1 MMYIHNK
8 KEIVALVLD
17 GRIVACLIKDGA
29 VMVTFNFSR
38 CFVKFLLLHILVLPA
53 ALQKSSGL
61 HHYWLTLANLHT
73 AGELE
78 RTVEAITVSFMVL
91 AMMNIVCFLYQ
102 LFGVCLFYRLFT

>member
-1 MMYIHNK
+1 
-8 KEIVALVLD
+8 
-17 GRIVACLIKDGA
+17 
-29 VMVTFNFSR
+29 MVTFNFSR
-38 CFVKFLLLHILVLPA
+38 CFVKLVLPA

-91 AMMNIVCFLYQ
+91 AMMIIVCFLYQ
-102 LFGVCLFYRLFT
+102 LFGVCLIPYLLSFVCLTYFC